1 LPLGLSS
8 EGAQSLQFREPVE
21 EAETEGEETVP
32 KKEVLGA
39 LGPVAQEVRDCQ
51 PLGNG
56 CSRRLWD
63 RRKSCVNKERLRVLD
78 SPEEVAGGGEQLRRP
93 DEGKNKRTRCS
104 SNTQNCCGWGETGLV
119 SNMNNSTV
127 RLKCARQQGKAS
139 AQCSDCA
146 TAGDEE
152 KLSFSLLPPKYSRR
166 KRAPPNFSP
175 PVSGTHLQLL
185 RAAISLPGKE
195 RCVRSGHRIDHP
207 HDRPEQKNR
216 TQKTG
221 VRNGFTAQS
230 RRVEDKNERNSHDPL
245 P

>member
-1 LPLGLSS
+1 MVGVGRLPLGLSS

-93 DEGKNKRTRCS
+93 DLEGEM
-104 SNTQNCCGWGETGLV
+104 GD
-119 SNMNNSTV
+119 
-127 RLKCARQQGKAS
+127 QQ
-139 AQCSDCA
+139 DR
-146 TAGDEE
+146 EM
-152 KLSFSLLPPKYSRR
+152 
-166 KRAPPNFSP
+166 
-175 PVSGTHLQLL
+175 
-185 RAAISLPGKE
+185 KE
-195 RCVRSGHRIDHP
+195 
-207 HDRPEQKNR
+207 Q
-216 TQKTG
+216 
-221 VRNGFTAQS
+221 
-230 RRVEDKNERNSHDPL
+230 
-245 P
+245 